1 MTAATIERLRARAP
15 NAAATFESI
24 GGLVALSLSVAAQS
38 VRRWPGRRAVGEQ
51 LEAIGIRSLS
61 VATLTAVFSCM
72 VVAVQFTVQMARF
85 GAQDYV
91 ALVVALSQVRELGPV
106 LTALMVGGRVGA
118 GITAELGSMA
128 VSEQIDAMRSMGADP
143 IRQLVVPRV
152 LAATIALPILTAIAD
167 LVGIGA
173 AMITAK
179 LESGVDLLRFYHTAT
194 RAVTAGDILSGLVKA
209 AFFGCVMSLIA
220 CNHGLAARG
229 GTDGV
234 GRATTRTVVVTSV
247 VTLVADLLFTKLL
260 LVFGV

>member
-1 MTAATIERLRARAP
+1 MPAAVQRFRRTAP
-15 NAAATFESI
+15 NATAALESV
-24 GGLVALSLSVAAQS
+24 GGFVELSLAVMA
-38 VRRWPGRRAVGEQ
+38 RLGRRAPGRGALGRQ

-143 IRQLVVPRV
+143 VRELVVPRV
-152 LAATIALPILTAIAD
+152 VAATIALPILTAVAD
-167 LVGIGA
+167 LVGIVA
-173 AMITAK
+173 AMVTAR
-179 LESGVDLLRFYHTAT
+179 LESNVGFARFYHTAT
-194 RAVTAGDILSGLVKA
+194 AAVRPGDIVGGLAKA
-209 AFFGCVMSLIA
+209 AFFGAVTSLIA
-220 CNHGLAARG
+220 CSHGLGARG

-234 GRATTRTVVVTSV
+234 GRATTRTVVVTSIV
-247 VTLVADLLFTKLL
+247 ILVSDLLFTKVLL
-260 LVFGV
+260 LFGV